1 MGGLRVRV
9 CVCVFTE
16 LRGLKEGFS
25 SWGVQNMP
33 MKAESILESGSC
45 LKIQTDTIRRM
56 AGAAIHEKVLFE
68 NTAHTRRHLIFT
80 DKGTAK
86 R

>member
-1 MGGLRVRV
+1 M

-16 LRGLKEGFS
+16 LQGLKEGFS

-33 MKAESILESGSC
+33 VKTESISESGSC
-45 LKIQTDTIRRM
+45 LKIQTDTIWRM
-56 AGAAIHEKVLFE
+56 TRARIHYKILFKY
-68 NTAHTRRHLIFT
+68 TAHTRRHLIFT
-80 DKGTAK
+80 DEGTAK